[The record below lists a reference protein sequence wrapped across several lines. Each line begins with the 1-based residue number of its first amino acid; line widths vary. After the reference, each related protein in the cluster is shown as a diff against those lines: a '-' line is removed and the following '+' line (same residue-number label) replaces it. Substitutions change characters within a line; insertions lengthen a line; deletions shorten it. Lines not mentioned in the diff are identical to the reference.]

1 MCTRC
6 LCLGACVRV
15 VCACCNAQVML
26 ANKLDGDGSL
36 RFVAAA
42 LPLALA
48 LLVLCLLACLSPV
61 SRLTAGLGF
70 APAGGAYG
78 GARSSPR
85 REHWWFGVR
94 DDWGS
99 FFFDCLPLLRLYGI
113 LLLFCSLMYFCGYK
127 CFRSA
132 QHSTRSAE
140 ALIHSFFTQQS
151 LHSVT
156 APSPPTARATG
167 NPIYTIQDLV

>member
-1 MCTRC
+1 MR
-6 LCLGACVRV
+6 GV
-15 VCACCNAQVML
+15 QVML

-70 APAGGAYG
+70 SPAGVAY

-99 FFFDCLPLLRLYGI
+99 FLFDCLPLLRLYGT
-113 LLLFCSLMYFCGYK
+113 LLHETLNL
-127 CFRSA
+127 RS
-132 QHSTRSAE
+132 
-140 ALIHSFFTQQS
+140 ALIH
-151 LHSVT
+151 HSVI
-156 APSPPTARATG
+156 AMHLSDR
-167 NPIYTIQDLV
+167 